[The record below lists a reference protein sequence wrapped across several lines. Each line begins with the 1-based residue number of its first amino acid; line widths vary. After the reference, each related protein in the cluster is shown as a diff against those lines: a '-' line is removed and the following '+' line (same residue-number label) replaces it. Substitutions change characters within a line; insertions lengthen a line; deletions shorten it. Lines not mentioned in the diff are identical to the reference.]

1 MDNSLAVKNLTK
13 SYSGKA
19 VLQDINI
26 EFFKGKVNMVI
37 GASGSGKSTL
47 FKCLVGLTEPDSG
60 QILYHNKSLTEMDYE
75 EKKEIRKQI
84 GMLFQGGALFDS
96 LSVGENIAFPL
107 RMFSKMSKKEVA
119 ERVAFC
125 LERVNMPGIE
135 KKFPSELSG
144 GMRKRVG
151 IARAIALN
159 PQYLFC
165 DEPNSGLDPLTSIV
179 IDELIAEI
187 TAEFSMT
194 TIVNTHDMHSVLEIG
209 DKIIFIHEGKKHW
222 EGNKYELRV
231 AEEAIIKKFVFAS
244 KRE

>member
-1 MDNSLAVKNLTK
+1 MDNSLAVKHLTK
-13 SYSGKA
+13 SYSGKT

-26 EFFKGKVNMVI
+26 EFIKGKVNMVI

-60 QILYHNKSLTEMDYE
+60 QILYHNRNLIEMNYE
-75 EKKEIRKQI
+75 EKKEIRQQI

-107 RMFSKMSKKEVA
+107 RMFSKMTKSEVT

-125 LERVNMPGIE
+125 LERVNMAGIQ
-135 KKFPSELSG
+135 KKYPSELSG

-165 DEPNSGLDPLTSIV
+165 DEPNSGLDPLTSIL
-179 IDELIAEI
+179 IDELIQEI
-187 TAEFSMT
+187 TEEFHTT

-222 EGNKYELRV
+222 EGNKYELRT

>member
-1 MDNSLAVKNLTK
+1 MDNSLAVKRLTK
-13 SYSGKA
+13 SYSGKV
-19 VLQDINI
+19 VLEDISI
-26 EFFKGKVNMVI
+26 EFLKKKVNMVI

-60 QILYHNKSLTEMDYE
+60 EILYHGKNLIAMDYD
-75 EKKEIRKQI
+75 EKKEIRQQI

-96 LSVGENIAFPL
+96 LTVGENIAFPL
-107 RMFSKMSKKEVA
+107 RMFSNMSKNEIKD
-119 ERVAFC
+119 RVAFC
-125 LERVNMPGIE
+125 LQKVNMPGTE
-135 KKFPSELSG
+135 KKYPSELSG

-165 DEPNSGLDPLTSIV
+165 DEPNSGLDPLTSIL
-179 IDELIAEI
+179 IDELIQEI
-187 TAEFSMT
+187 TEEFHMT

-231 AEEAIIKKFVFAS
+231 ADEPIIKRFVFAS

>member
-1 MDNSLAVKNLTK
+1 MDNSLAVKHLTK
-13 SYSGKA
+13 SYSGKT

-26 EFFKGKVNMVI
+26 EFIKGKVNMVI

-60 QILYHNKSLTEMDYE
+60 EILYHGKSLTAMNYE
-75 EKKEIRKQI
+75 EKKEIRQQI

-96 LSVGENIAFPL
+96 LTVGENIAFPL
-107 RMFSKMSKKEVA
+107 RMFSKMTKNEVT

-125 LERVNMPGIE
+125 LQRVNMAGTE
-135 KKFPSELSG
+135 KKYPSELSG

-165 DEPNSGLDPLTSIV
+165 DEPNSGLDPLTSIL
-179 IDELIAEI
+179 IDELIQEI
-187 TAEFSMT
+187 TEDFHTT

-222 EGNKYELRV
+222 EGNKYELR
-231 AEEAIIKKFVFAS
+231 AADEPIIKKFVFAS

>member
-1 MDNSLAVKNLTK
+1 MNNSLAVEHLTK
-13 SYSGKA
+13 SYSGKI
-19 VLQDINI
+19 VLDDISI
-26 EFFKGKVNMVI
+26 EFLKSKVNMVI

-47 FKCLVGLTEPDSG
+47 LKCLVGLTEPDSG
-60 QILYHNKSLTEMDYE
+60 KILYHGRNLIEMNYE
-75 EKKEIRKQI
+75 EKKEIRQQI

-96 LSVGENIAFPL
+96 LTVGENIAFPL
-107 RMFSKMSKKEVA
+107 RMFSKMSKKEIA

-125 LERVNMPGIE
+125 LERVNMPGVE
-135 KKFPSELSG
+135 KKYPSELSG

-187 TAEFSMT
+187 TEEYGIT

-222 EGNKYELRV
+222 EGNKYELREV
-231 AEEAIIKKFVFAS
+231 DEPIIKKFVFAS
-244 KRE
+244 KRG